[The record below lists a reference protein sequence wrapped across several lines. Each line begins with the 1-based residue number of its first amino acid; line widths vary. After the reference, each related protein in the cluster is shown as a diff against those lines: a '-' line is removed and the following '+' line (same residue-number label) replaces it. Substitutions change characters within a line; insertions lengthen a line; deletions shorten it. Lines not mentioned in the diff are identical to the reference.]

1 MFQSLTQPGSPLL
14 RIAAVLKVGMRWV
27 PAVLFVVAVPVFL
40 ITGSLTWA
48 FNNIGLYESG
58 FEKYHISRASGISST
73 DLRQVA
79 LDLRGYFNSGEEPL
93 HVVTR
98 IYGQE
103 RELFN
108 EKEVHHMR
116 DVKRL
121 LWGVYGAF
129 AVSAVCLAA
138 LVAAGFARERGGY
151 QRTLSRRALWGGGL
165 TMALLVLFGIIASV
179 GFDALFLLFHRVS
192 FANDFWQLDPR
203 TDYLV
208 LLFPQGFWFDATMW
222 VALRAIAG
230 GLLLAAAE
238 CGRGAPRK
246 LQRQWRGIDGTHV
259 RQPDG
264 PLQD

>member
-1 MFQSLTQPGSPLL
+1 MFQSLTHSGSSVVRMAARL
-14 RIAAVLKVGMRWV
+14 RWLPAAV
-27 PAVLFVVAVPVFL
+27 FIVAVPVFL

-48 FNNIGLYESG
+48 FNSIGLYEDG
-58 FEKYHISRASGISST
+58 FEKYRIARASGITSS

-79 LDLRGYFNSGEEPL
+79 LDLRAYFNSGQEPL
-93 HVVTR
+93 QVRARVF
-98 IYGQE
+98 GQE
-103 RELFN
+103 RDLFN

-129 AVSAVCLAA
+129 AAA
-138 LVAAGFARERGGY
+138 TVFLVVLTATGFAREGGDY
-151 QRTLSRRALWGGGL
+151 LRTLARRALWGGVL
-165 TMALLVLFGIIASV
+165 TVALLVLFGIVASV

-230 GLLLAAAE
+230 GLILAAVGGGWLTWE
-238 CGRGAPRK
+238 R
-246 LQRQWRGIDGTHV
+246 WGT
-259 RQPDG
+259 RRAT
-264 PLQD
+264 

>member
-1 MFQSLTQPGSPLL
+1 MMFQSLTQPGNLL
-14 RIAAVLKVGMRWV
+14 ARVADRLRWL
-27 PAVLFVVAVPVFL
+27 PATLFLVAVPVFL
-40 ITGSLTWA
+40 ITGGLTWA
-48 FNNIGLYESG
+48 FNNIGLYEDG
-58 FEKYHISRASGISST
+58 FEKYRISGASGIT
-73 DLRQVA
+73 TADLRQVA
-79 LDLRGYFNSGEEPL
+79 VDLRGYFNSSQEPL
-93 HVVTR
+93 LVVTR
-98 IYGQE
+98 VFGQE

-138 LVAAGFARERGGY
+138 LIAIGIARERYGY
-151 QRTLSRRALWGGGL
+151 IQTLSHRALWGGGL
-165 TMALLVLFGIIASV
+165 TVLLLALFGIVASV

-208 LLFPQGFWFDATMW
+208 LLFPQGFWFDATIW

-230 GLLLAAAE
+230 GLILAAA
-238 CGRGAPRK
+238 GGGYLAWRRWGI
-246 LQRQWRGIDGTHV
+246 RQVT
-259 RQPDG
+259 
-264 PLQD
+264 